1 MDSLSRVCIGF
12 QVRSPALALGGLPHT
27 EGWQLGQ
34 GRSEET
40 PCSPCSA
47 CSPSRLCCRCTRNP
61 APTSLPGKVRE
72 NRGLPSLPLSLQLLL
87 SPQAAHD
94 EPGFPSAPALSPPV
108 CLCSA
113 DPQALCHPTSAG
125 LVPVSQGPAAEAPAQ
140 PLPGSPASRSHCSL
154 AQQAGNRGR
163 GVRVMLLPL
172 PRALTHA
179 VLPVPVEPPPRGAG
193 ALEAALGV
201 DAALVAAAVA
211 HAALVHVCSTGG
223 GGGRG

>member
-1 MDSLSRVCIGF
+1 MNPG
-12 QVRSPALALGGLPHT
+12 SPP
-27 EGWQLGQ
+27 
-34 GRSEET
+34 
-40 PCSPCSA
+40 P
-47 CSPSRLCCRCTRNP
+47 
-61 APTSLPGKVRE
+61 
-72 NRGLPSLPLSLQLLL
+72 
-87 SPQAAHD
+87 
-94 EPGFPSAPALSPPV
+94 PALSPPV

-140 PLPGSPASRSHCSL
+140 PLPGSPASRSHCSP

-223 GGGRG
+223 GGGEGKGRRGRTAGPGHPLGQKGWAFPDPSLPLSLCTDPGLHTPHM